1 MYCVN
6 AYRSIFINFN
16 DSGVFMDVMKKI
28 EEMYPECSDAIM
40 NNFDRAYDLWARKQH
55 DYGDS
60 NIRLGL
66 NLSSSSECS
75 QNNRLAQ
82 LGVVIRMNDKISR
95 LINLYKKNMEDTSAV
110 TESIEDTALDIMNYA
125 NMLMVL
131 RQGKWGK

>member
-1 MYCVN
+1 VE
-6 AYRSIFINFN
+6 
-16 DSGVFMDVMKKI
+16 VMKKI
-28 EEMYPECSDAIM
+28 EEMYPECTDALM
-40 NNFDRAYDLWARKQH
+40 NNFDRAYDLWTRKQN

-66 NLSSSSECS
+66 DLSSSSSERS

-95 LINLYKKNMEDTSAV
+95 LINLYKKDGDMAID
-110 TESIEDTALDIMNYA
+110 ESIEDTALDIMNYA

-131 RQGKWGK
+131 KSNKWGK

>member
-1 MYCVN
+1 ME
-6 AYRSIFINFN
+6 II
-16 DSGVFMDVMKKI
+16 KKI
-28 EEMYPECSDAIM
+28 EKQYPECSDAIM
-40 NNFDRAYDLWARKQH
+40 NNFDRAYNLWALKQH

-66 NLSSSSECS
+66 NLSSSSERS

-95 LINLYKKNMEDTSAV
+95 LINLYKKDGV
-110 TESIEDTALDIMNYA
+110 TAIDETIEDTALDIMNYA

-131 RQGKWGK
+131 KSNKWGK

>member
-1 MYCVN
+1 
-6 AYRSIFINFN
+6 
-16 DSGVFMDVMKKI
+16 MDVMRKI
-28 EEMYPECSDAIM
+28 EKMYPECTDALM
-40 NNFDRAYDLWARKQH
+40 NNFDRAYDLWTRKQN

-66 NLSSSSECS
+66 DLSSSSSERS

-95 LINLYKKNMEDTSAV
+95 LINLYKKDLESAV
-110 TESIEDTALDIMNYA
+110 DESIEDTALDIMNYA

-131 RQGKWGK
+131 KSNKWGK

>member
-1 MYCVN
+1 ME
-6 AYRSIFINFN
+6 
-16 DSGVFMDVMKKI
+16 VMKKI
-28 EEMYPECSDAIM
+28 EEMYPECTDALM
-40 NNFDRAYDLWARKQH
+40 NNFDRAYDLWARKQA

-66 NLSSSSECS
+66 DLNSSSSERS

-95 LINLYKKNMEDTSAV
+95 LINLYKKDLESAV
-110 TESIEDTALDIMNYA
+110 DESIEDTALDIMNYA

-131 RQGKWGK
+131 KKGKWGK

>member
-1 MYCVN
+1 ME
-6 AYRSIFINFN
+6 
-16 DSGVFMDVMKKI
+16 VMKKI
-28 EEMYPECSDAIM
+28 EEMYPECTDELM
-40 NNFDRAYDLWARKQH
+40 NNFDRAYDLWTKKQN

-66 NLSSSSECS
+66 DLSSSSERS

-95 LINLYKKNMEDTSAV
+95 LINLYKKDLESAV
-110 TESIEDTALDIMNYA
+110 DESIEDTALDIMNYA

-131 RQGKWGK
+131 KSNKWGK

>member
-1 MYCVN
+1 
-6 AYRSIFINFN
+6 
-16 DSGVFMDVMKKI
+16 MDVMKKI
-28 EEMYPECSDAIM
+28 EAMFPECTDALM
-40 NNFDRAYDLWARKQH
+40 NNFDRAYDLWTKKQN

-66 NLSSSSECS
+66 DLNSSSLERS

-95 LINLYKKNMEDTSAV
+95 LINLYKKDGDMAID
-110 TESIEDTALDIMNYA
+110 ESIEDTALDIMNYA

-131 RQGKWGK
+131 RANKWGK